1 MFLVKFFISQNFA
14 GGLKAFCILRWANR
28 LFARF
33 GDAHPA
39 YIIRKNR
46 PFCLLLGCGLHV

>member
-1 MFLVKFFISQNFA
+1 MFLVKFFFSQNFA
-14 GGLKAFCILRWANR
+14 GGLKAFRILRWANR